1 MRKFAISDIHGCN
14 TTFQALLDKIALST
28 SDELY
33 LLGDYVDR
41 GPDSKEVI
49 DHILHLQK
57 KGYTVHCLWGNHEQ
71 MMQKA
76 LAEDATE
83 TDMYHWLLNGG
94 LATMNSFTAAYPEG
108 DIPDQY
114 QLFLNQLHDYLE
126 VDNYILVHAGLNFRH
141 ADPLTDRESMLWI
154 RQWYDNIRYDWL
166 QGRSIVHGHT
176 PVGKPHI
183 EAQDF
188 GSAINID
195 AGCVYKGAERGYL
208 CALDMTNQK
217 FYWQPNVENA

>member
-14 TTFQALLDKIALST
+14 TTFQALLDKIAFST

-41 GPDSKEVI
+41 GPESKEVI

-57 KGYTVHCLWGNHEQ
+57 EAYTVRCLWGNHEQ

-83 TDMYHWLLNGG
+83 GEMHHWLLNGG
-94 LATMNSFTAAYPEG
+94 LETMNSFTAAYPEG
-108 DIPDQY
+108 DIPDHY
-114 QLFLNQLHDYLE
+114 QLFFNQLHDYLE

-141 ADPLTDRESMLWI
+141 TDPLTDRESMLWV
-154 RQWYDNIRYDWL
+154 RQWYDNIRHDWL
-166 QGRSIVHGHT
+166 QGRIIVHGHT

-183 EAQDF
+183 EAQNF
-188 GSAINID
+188 GPAINID
-195 AGCVYKGAERGYL
+195 AGCVYKSTGKGYL
-208 CALDMTNQK
+208 CALDMTNQQ
-217 FYWQPNVENA
+217 FHWQPNVENV